1 MIRFSVV
8 KTGDKLGGHANQDM
22 KIEDQTGANEWNPT
36 ADGDVPATN
45 SRPGNYFQ

>member
-22 KIEDQTGANEWNPT
+22 KIEDQTGENEWN
-36 ADGDVPATN
+36 AVASGNATLMTN
-45 SRPGNYFQ
+45 TEFFH